1 MYKIRDNFKMNERTA
16 LLITHFINK
25 YISIQYIPTKV
36 QKTKE
41 AYFIALTRISR
52 LKHCCLK
59 SSTKSEKYS
68 DTGGV
73 VTNA

>member
-1 MYKIRDNFKMNERTA
+1 MYKIRDNLKMNERTA
-16 LLITHFINK
+16 LFIKKILNK
-25 YISIQYIPTKV
+25 YISIQYIPTKI